1 MPALLKIKRFI
12 DNDVF
17 KITFSLDNTTLPESD
32 KELLRKFGEPT
43 IDIGGV
49 YTPSSGTTYT
59 LPSKYIRVKS
69 DLPFTQE
76 FDGKSVDFAE
86 NTKEK
91 ALIFQ
96 ETFIAAYN
104 DAFATLRAEADTF
117 TGEQIENI

>member
-32 KELLRKFGEPT
+32 KELLRKFGEPS
-43 IDIGGV
+43 IDIGGT
-49 YTPSSGTTYT
+49 YTPEAGDPYT
-59 LPSKYIRVKS
+59 LASKYIRVKS

-76 FDGKSVDFAE
+76 FDAKSPDFE
-86 NTKEK
+86 EHTKEK

-96 ETFIAAYN
+96 ETFIASYN
-104 DAFATLRAEADTF
+104 SAFATLRAEADTF